1 MQWRSL
7 AYRFDHPPKFVRAM
21 NLYIGDGAGRWLE
34 VEVEVAGWGHVPEGQ
49 HLHCAATTMGVEGD
63 PEFAATGGGGAQVY
77 EHQRHQMLAECVE
90 EFDWGA
96 R

>member
-1 MQWRSL
+1 M
-7 AYRFDHPPKFVRAM
+7 
-21 NLYIGDGAGRWLE
+21 IGAGGWLE

-49 HLHCAATTMGVEGD
+49 HLHRAATAMGVESD
-63 PEFAATGGGGAQVY
+63 PEFATTSGGGAQVY
-77 EHQRHQMLAECVE
+77 EHQRYQVFPKRVE